1 MRKSILLAFAVV
13 LAAAA
18 MAQSSDSG
26 LRVWEGD
33 VVTYQAPVDN
43 IDSITFV
50 SKSAIGDALVGDL
63 ITGITPIIEDGV
75 EVGYTMNFLHHDPI
89 NIYHGRNGA
98 DGQDGVDGQDG
109 ADGHDGKDGADGKD
123 GKDGANGANGADGHS
138 PVIAVAKADD
148 GINYWTIDGE
158 WIYDT
163 DANKIRVTGQN
174 GKDGVDGKDG
184 KDGVDGKD
192 GANGANGAD
201 GHSPLIAVA
210 KADDGI
216 SYWTLDGEWILD
228 TDSNKIR
235 VTGQDGKDGKDGV
248 DGINGTNGVD
258 GITPLFKIEEDFWWV
273 SYDNGEAWTK
283 LNQAKG
289 DKGDKGDKGE
299 QGDSMLQSITQ
310 DEDSVRFTLANG
322 ETIGIPKHQ
331 PISSPDGY
339 NVTGTKSGYQY
350 VDLGLPSGTKWATC
364 NVGSNLPTGRG
375 MKFAW
380 GETEV
385 KSEYTQANYVPD
397 YNSLPNCISGTQYD
411 AATANLGAP
420 WQIPTREQMAELAN
434 YATFTETTYND
445 VAGYRITGP
454 NGNSIFI
461 PKFPDSNTMNFIY
474 MTGDKQTSNS
484 QYKNYIYCISP
495 TMFRD
500 ERNGGNPIYAPSSFP
515 AVGYQQCWSRLSTS
529 NGQTYSYTGFYYAS
543 GYYIRPVWNE

>member
-1 MRKSILLAFAVV
+1 MKNSILLAFAVIM
-13 LAAAA
+13 AAAA
-18 MAQSSDSG
+18 VAQSSDSG
-26 LRVWEGD
+26 LRVWEGN

-50 SKSAIGDALVGDL
+50 SKNAIGDALVGDL
-63 ITGITPIIEDGV
+63 ITGITPIIEEGV
-75 EVGYTMNFLHHDPI
+75 EVGYTMSFLRHDPI
-89 NIYHGRNGA
+89 SIYHGRNGA

-109 ADGHDGKDGADGKD
+109 ADGKDGIDGKD
-123 GKDGANGANGADGHS
+123 GKDGVDGTDGANGANGADGHS

-148 GINYWTIDGE
+148 GINYWTLDGE

-163 DANKIRVTGQN
+163 DGNKIRVTGQD

-184 KDGVDGKD
+184 KDG
-192 GANGANGAD
+192 A
-201 GHSPLIAVA
+201 
-210 KADDGI
+210 
-216 SYWTLDGEWILD
+216 
-228 TDSNKIR
+228 
-235 VTGQDGKDGKDGV
+235 
-248 DGINGTNGVD
+248 DGINGTNGID

-339 NVTGTKSGYQY
+339 NVTGTKNGYQY
-350 VDLGLPSGTKWATC
+350 VNLGLPSGTKWATC
-364 NVGSNLPTGRG
+364 NVGSYLPADRG
-375 MKFAW
+375 KLFAW

-385 KSEYTQANYVPD
+385 KSEYTGKNYVPD
-397 YNSLPNCISGTQYD
+397 YNSLPDCISGTQYD

-420 WQIPTREQMAELAN
+420 WQIPTKAQMEELVN

-445 VAGYRITGP
+445 VPGYRITGP
-454 NGNSIFI
+454 NGNNIFM
-461 PKFPDSNTMNFIY
+461 PKVPHSNTMSLIY
-474 MTGDKQTSNS
+474 LTGDRVTVEDYFIFCLKIDLIYNNSSEGYIPWTSPSVGVTQDWYN
-484 QYKNYIYCISP
+484 
-495 TMFRD
+495 
-500 ERNGGNPIYAPSSFP
+500 PSS
-515 AVGYQQCWSRLSTS
+515 GSSS
-529 NGQTYSYTGFYYAS
+529 GFDFMFHM
-543 GYYIRPVWNE
+543 GYYIRPVWNEQVINHKSKIGAS